1 MVKKACGRL
10 GGQYNGWFAAVSKDY
25 TEPDMTAKKKAERS
39 RQPCRGSS
47 VRYLTGFSSF
57 DVPQRLTDVLV
68 IGSGGA
74 GLRAAIEAAKYGRTL
89 VVTKKCVTDTNTE
102 LAQGGIAAAIA
113 EGDSVDEHVADTVR
127 VGQGL
132 ADEAVVKA
140 IVSEGRRAVE
150 EMVEWGAR
158 FDLKGEA
165 YALAREGG
173 HSKPRIL
180 RANGDSTGVE
190 IERVLVEL
198 ALQNPN
204 IRVLEHT
211 FMIDLIT
218 ENNTCTGAVV
228 FDSANGKQII
238 WARQVILASGGAGQV
253 YRETTNPEIAT
264 GDGLA
269 AAHRAGAV
277 MQDMEFVQ
285 FHPTTLY
292 IAGAIRALIS
302 EAVRGEGAY
311 LIDAQ
316 GKRFM
321 KRYHKDAEL
330 APRDVVSRAIVEE
343 MKRGGATRTYLDLRH
358 LDPDRVHARFP
369 GLTELCATFDLDL
382 ARDLIPV
389 RPSAHY
395 MIGGVKTDL
404 DGRSSVSNLLAC
416 GEAAC
421 TGLHGA
427 NRLASNSLLEV
438 LVVGRRAGETAGRAL
453 ENISAAGP
461 RPVENQPSTKR
472 HRILLRDMED
482 SLRALMWRRVGIERD
497 AQGLAEARELLE
509 FWCRYVLDRDFDS
522 PEGWRLQNM
531 LQVGRMITDCAIR
544 REESRGVHYRT
555 DFPERNDSEWA
566 SHSTVGTGKS

>member
-1 MVKKACGRL
+1 M
-10 GGQYNGWFAAVSKDY
+10 SS
-25 TEPDMTAKKKAERS
+25 AKKPNRPKPPGTGRV
-39 RQPCRGSS
+39 

-68 IGSGGA
+68 VGSGGA

-89 VVTKKCVTDTNTE
+89 VVTKAGMADTNTE
-102 LAQGGIAAAIA
+102 MAQGGIAAPIA
-113 EGDSVDEHVADTVR
+113 SDDSVDEHVADTVR

-132 ADEAVVKA
+132 SNEEIVRT
-140 IVSEGRRAVE
+140 IVSEGRRAVD
-150 EMVEWGAR
+150 EMVGWGAR
-158 FDLKGEA
+158 FDVKGTA
-165 YALAREGG
+165 FALAREGG

-180 RANGDSTGVE
+180 RANGDSTGLE
-190 IERVLVEL
+190 IERVLIESVL
-198 ALQNPN
+198 ANPD
-204 IRVLEHT
+204 IRVLERT

-228 FDSANGKQII
+228 FDAANGKQII
-238 WARQVILASGGAGQV
+238 WAKQVILASGGAGQV

-269 AAHRAGAV
+269 AAYRAGAELR
-277 MQDMEFVQ
+277 DMEFVQ

-311 LIDAQ
+311 LINAD
-316 GKRFM
+316 GERFM
-321 KRYHKDAEL
+321 KKHHKDAEL
-330 APRDVVSRAIVEE
+330 APRDVVSRAILDE
-343 MKRGGATRTYLDLRH
+343 MKQGRATKVFLDLRH
-358 LDPDRVHARFP
+358 LDAGRVHARFP
-369 GLTELCATFDLDL
+369 GLTELCASFDLDL

-395 MIGGVKTDL
+395 MIGGVGTDL
-404 DGRSSVSNLLAC
+404 DGRSSVANLLAC

-427 NRLASNSLLEV
+427 NRLASNSLLEI
-438 LVVGRRAGETAGRAL
+438 LVTGRRAGDAAGRAL
-453 ENISAAGP
+453 DTVATTGP
-461 RPVENQPSTKR
+461 KPVENPPSPNR

-482 SLRALMWRRVGIERD
+482 SLRALMWRSVGIERD
-497 AQGLAEARELLE
+497 AQGLGEALELFG
-509 FWCRYVLDRDFDS
+509 FWCKYVLDRDFDS

-531 LQVGRMITDCAIR
+531 LQVGRLITECALR
-544 REESRGVHYRT
+544 RGESRGVHYRT
-555 DFPERNDSEWA
+555 DFPERDDAGWA
-566 SHSTVGTGKS
+566 HHSTIGVGAV